1 MAADV
6 DHRKV
11 DEKLSSK
18 LCSQKKSQSERGGTR
33 KGRSAQTADE
43 RTPGVWA
50 AEQQAATLYDIP

>member
-1 MAADV
+1 MIGKMAADV

-43 RTPGVWA
+43 RTPGV
-50 AEQQAATLYDIP
+50 